1 VAELPPA
8 AGTALT
14 DLQSFAAAVAHEI
27 RTPLSAAAGE
37 IEIALRRQRSTHE
50 YRDAL
55 QRVSFA
61 ISELIDISADLTLLS
76 EPLEA
81 VAGTS
86 RSVSLDAI
94 LCRIADR
101 YATRDDV
108 TVAVDGAATTRVGG
122 SERYLTRAVTLIV
135 EHALR
140 HRRGGARVSLRVVA
154 GAGPRVRLAVEA
166 QPPGIWPQA
175 WTALHDAA
183 DHPAGPLRLRTA
195 RRILEASGGAVVP
208 SVTDAV
214 HIDLRRTT

>member
-1 VAELPPA
+1 VPSTPA
-8 AGTALT
+8 PVPA

-55 QRVSFA
+55 LRISLA
-61 ISELIDISADLTLLS
+61 IAELIDISADLTLLS

-86 RSVSLDAI
+86 RSATLEAI
-94 LCRIADR
+94 LSRISDR
-101 YATRDDV
+101 YAGREDV
-108 TVAVDGAATTRVGG
+108 DVAVEPASDARLEG
-122 SERYLTRAVTLIV
+122 SERNLTRAITLIV

-140 HRRGGARVSLRVVA
+140 HRRAGARVSLRVVA
-154 GAGPRVRLAVEA
+154 VTATRVRMAVDA
-166 QPPGIWPQA
+166 RPPGIWPQA
-175 WTALHDAA
+175 WTALHHAA

-195 RRILEASGGAVVP
+195 RRIVDASGGAVVP
-208 SVTDAV
+208 SATDAV
-214 HIDLRRTT
+214 HIELRRTV

>member
-1 VAELPPA
+1 VSELPPA
-8 AGTALT
+8 AATTLT
-14 DLQSFAAAVAHEI
+14 DLQAFAASVAHEI

-55 QRVSFA
+55 QRISFA

-81 VAGTS
+81 VADMS
-86 RSVSLDAI
+86 RSVSLDTI
-94 LCRIADR
+94 LSRVADR
-101 YATRDDV
+101 YASRDDV
-108 TVAVDGAATTRVGG
+108 AVAVEGTSTTRVGG
-122 SERYLTRAVTLIV
+122 SERYLTRAITLIV

-140 HRRGGARVSLRVVA
+140 HRRAGARVSLRMVA

-166 QPPGIWPQA
+166 QAPGIWPQA

-183 DHPAGPLRLRTA
+183 DRPVGPLRLRTA
-195 RRILEASGGAVVP
+195 RRILEGSGGAVVP
-208 SVTDAV
+208 SATDAV
-214 HIDLRRTT
+214 HIELQRTA

>member
-1 VAELPPA
+1 MAESRSVPPSVPV
-8 AGTALT
+8 
-14 DLQSFAAAVAHEI
+14 DLGSFAAAVAHEI

-55 QRVSFA
+55 QRISFA

-94 LCRIADR
+94 LARISDR
-101 YATRDDV
+101 YAGRDDV
-108 TVAVDGAATTRVGG
+108 DVAVRPASDARVGG
-122 SERYLTRAVTLIV
+122 SEQYLTRAITLIV

-140 HRRGGARVSLRVVA
+140 HRRGGARVSLRVAAVTTT
-154 GAGPRVRLAVEA
+154 RLRLAVEA

-175 WTALHDAA
+175 WTALHGAA
-183 DHPAGPLRLRTA
+183 DQPAGPLRLRTA
-195 RRILEASGGAVVP
+195 RRILEASGGAVMP
-208 SVTDAV
+208 SATDAV
-214 HIDLRRTT
+214 HIELHRTA